1 METTLTL
8 PLHDAA
14 QAFAAAFS
22 SAEESFT
29 RAGRILADA
38 VRAYGPEARAAFA
51 AACPAITPGTWRRL
65 EALGNGTLDPR
76 LVAGVSAAGAILRR
90 LPVAVQREALDR
102 GVPLLLAGGDSL
114 LVAVD
119 NLSPAQARQVFA
131 GDHVRDLAAQR
142 AWLEA
147 NPAQAPA
154 VASGAGGVVAPA
166 WGVKG
171 GKVVVSRPCTLTRLD
186 LARMLAEMG

>member
-1 METTLTL
+1 METMLAL
-8 PLHDAA
+8 PLPEAA
-14 QAFAAAFS
+14 RAFAAAFS

-38 VRAYGPEARAAFA
+38 VRTHGPEARAAFA

-90 LPVAVQREALDR
+90 LPVAAQREALDR
-102 GVPLLLAGGDSL
+102 GVPLLLTGGDSL
-114 LVAVD
+114 TVAVD
-119 NLSPAQARQVFA
+119 NLTPAQARQVFA

-142 AWLEA
+142 AWMEA
-147 NPAQAPA
+147 NPAQVPA
-154 VASGAGGVVAPA
+154 VSVPAASAPA

-171 GKVVVSRPCTLTRLD
+171 GKVVVARPCTLTRLD
-186 LARMLAEMG
+186 LARMLAELG